1 MKNFRNK
8 IQKLN
13 SIYPASGNL
22 TYYFTY
28 NTTSKRNISLNKT
41 YNIKQYINN
50 NKQFKIK
57 FIDNFYAYNII
68 IINSNLKN
76 TFEETSIYQFFEDPF
91 NTQCNNHSDIY
102 NIRISE
108 NIPEED
114 YIEGTDNEQQI
125 CCNTINF
132 KNTNLCSAN
141 NKTLCWFNGNIC
153 KSNFIKITYIDNNNN
168 KYYFNTNNIPDYN
181 SGELRLKVNVNR
193 NFIPIANNLTIN
205 LFKEEDSIVS
215 NIENIIKD
223 REFYIMGYPDLIEN
237 SEIRSNLDIISDE
250 LKLFNNFVNINDNL
264 GNQYNQ
270 LKFVNSHKNSI
281 LLTNKTISINFTL
294 KISISYLTIYYNCNT
309 NVDIDI
315 IFKDSR
321 TETQTGSKTGDST
334 KFSI

>member
-1 MKNFRNK
+1 M
-8 IQKLN
+8 
-13 SIYPASGNL
+13 
-22 TYYFTY
+22 
-28 NTTSKRNISLNKT
+28 
-41 YNIKQYINN
+41 
-50 NKQFKIK
+50 
-57 FIDNFYAYNII
+57 
-68 IINSNLKN
+68 
-76 TFEETSIYQFFEDPF
+76 
-91 NTQCNNHSDIY
+91 
-102 NIRISE
+102 
-108 NIPEED
+108 
-114 YIEGTDNEQQI
+114 
-125 CCNTINF
+125 
-132 KNTNLCSAN
+132 
-141 NKTLCWFNGNIC
+141 
-153 KSNFIKITYIDNNNN
+153 
-168 KYYFNTNNIPDYN
+168 
-181 SGELRLKVNVNR
+181 
-193 NFIPIANNLTIN
+193 TIN

-321 TETQTGSKTGDST
+321 TETQTGSKTVTLQNSQSREIKQKIDILVNTLDKIEIKQNTAQYIGDIQSSF
-334 KFSI
+334 KYLYIRNISIFGKQIQIPSNTFNGFFTISNSNKQLKLNDDLVLKSIV